1 MVVVSD
7 VSLTMPLLFGLI
19 ALFVEMLLDSSEA
32 AAADDVDV
40 VFKDVFRIDSLV
52 FRDSLEASPLPVIVP
67 FTGE

>member
-1 MVVVSD
+1 M
-7 VSLTMPLLFGLI
+7 LGLI